1 MPRRTAPE
9 FTRAKARPPGADFA
23 DYCCELLGSLGEV
36 QAKRMFSGWGLS
48 VDGLTVAIIAWD
60 RLYLKVNAQTQ
71 PHFAAAGCQLFEY
84 EAKGKTRRLQ
94 YYTAPDSALE
104 SRAAMQA
111 WAELAMQAAVAARKP
126 GGRRGGVRK
135 AGASV
140 PR

>member
-1 MPRRTAPE
+1 MPRNTAPE

-36 QAKRMFSGWGLS
+36 QARRMFSGWGLS
-48 VDGLTVAIIAWD
+48 VDGLTIAIIAWD
-60 RLYLKVNAQTQ
+60 RLYLKANAQTQ

-84 EAKGKTRRLQ
+84 EAQGKTRRLH

-111 WAELAMQAAVAARKP
+111 WADLAMQAAVAARKP
-126 GGRRGGVRK
+126 AGRRCGVRK

>member
-1 MPRRTAPE
+1 MPRSTAPE

-48 VDGLTVAIIAWD
+48 VDGLKVAIIAWD
-60 RLYLKVNAQTQ
+60 RLYLKANAQTQ
-71 PHFAAAGCQLFEY
+71 PNFASAGCQLFEH

-104 SRAAMQA
+104 SHAAMQA
-111 WAELAMQAAVAARKP
+111 WADLAMQAAVAARRP
-126 GGRRGGVRK
+126 VGRRGRVDK
-135 AGASV
+135 AVGGAC
-140 PR
+140 

>member
-1 MPRRTAPE
+1 MPRSTAPE
-9 FTRAKARPPGADFA
+9 FTRAKVRPPGADFA

-60 RLYLKVNAQTQ
+60 RLYLKANAKTQ
-71 PHFAAAGCQLFEY
+71 DHFASAGCQLFEY
-84 EAKGKTRRLQ
+84 EAKGKTRRLH

-111 WAELAMQAAVAARKP
+111 WAELAMRAAMAARKP
-126 GGRRGGVRK
+126 GKRSHTL
-135 AGASV
+135 AAPS
-140 PR
+140 